1 MEITTQYRR
10 SSTPHLRFLG
20 GVILTLTLALAIFFL
35 LMDPPMDELRLMA
48 LFLAV
53 TALISIGAGY
63 GAYRLGWLNRSPH
76 ISWVLLGG
84 YALASILTFLNVWV
98 TARLMFAS
106 QHDLLLATVL
116 LLFAGGI
123 AISVGYFL
131 SAALT
136 DRIVSLNRAAQG
148 IATGDLSARVEVT
161 GNDEMASLART
172 FNEMARQLQAADQ
185 KQRELDMLR
194 RNLVAWAGHDLRTP
208 LASIRAIV
216 EALAD
221 GVVQDPDTVDRY
233 LQTAQREI
241 RSLSLLIDDL
251 FDLAQLEAGGLRLE
265 IYPNSISD
273 LISDTIESITELA
286 LRQGVALE
294 GSVGS
299 GVDPVD
305 MDAQKIGR
313 VLSNL
318 VSNGLR
324 HTPAGGTV
332 RVEATATAD
341 GVRVEIQDTGQGIN
355 AQDLPH
361 IFERFYRGEKSRN
374 RATGGAGLGLAIS
387 KGIVEAHG
395 GQIGVESTP
404 DQGTRVFF
412 SLPRTISDASGL
424 HMSRVLPKDHAL

>member
-1 MEITTQYRR
+1 
-10 SSTPHLRFLG
+10 LRFVG
-20 GVILTLTLALAIFFL
+20 GVALTLALALGILFL
-35 LMDPPMDELRLMA
+35 LMQPPMAELGLMA
-48 LFLAV
+48 LFLAI
-53 TALISIGAGY
+53 TALISVGAGY
-63 GAYRLGWLNRSPH
+63 GAYRLGWLDRSPY
-76 ISWVLLGG
+76 ISWALLGG

-123 AISVGYFL
+123 AMSVGYFL

-136 DRIVSLNRAAQG
+136 DRIVTLNQAAKEL
-148 IATGDLSARVEVT
+148 ASGDLNARVQVT
-161 GNDEMASLART
+161 GNDEMASLARS
-172 FNEMARQLQAADQ
+172 FNEMARQLQAANQ

-194 RNLVAWAGHDLRTP
+194 RNLIAWAGHDLRTP

-221 GVVQDPDTVDRY
+221 GMVQDPDTVDRY
-233 LQTAQREI
+233 LHTAQRDI

-251 FDLAQLEAGGLRLE
+251 FQLAQLEAGGLRLE
-265 IYPNSISD
+265 VQPNAISD
-273 LISDTIESITELA
+273 LLSDTIESFSELA
-286 LRQGVALE
+286 VRQGIVLE
-294 GSVGS
+294 GCVGP

-305 MDAQKIGR
+305 MDAQQIGR

-324 HTPAGGTV
+324 HTPSGGTV
-332 RVEATATAD
+332 RVQATATA
-341 GVRVEIQDTGQGIN
+341 GWIQVEIQDTGEGID

-361 IFERFYRGEKSRN
+361 IFERFYRGEKSRS
-374 RATGGAGLGLAIS
+374 RATGGSGLGLAIS

-395 GQIGVESTP
+395 GHIGAESTP
-404 DQGTRVFF
+404 GQGTRFF
-412 SLPRTISDASGL
+412 FTLPRA
-424 HMSRVLPKDHAL
+424 